1 MANPHHCAIILAHL
15 GLDPGRDVTSQFV
28 TQGQAAHP
36 SRCICAA
43 VASLSGKVG
52 LQYAMLIVP
61 ACYAA
66 SGIAFVGAEA
76 MMEQDAAVEKAA
88 ALRERSKAKAR
99 KEPRVLSK

>member
-1 MANPHHCAIILAHL
+1 MLCYCASKC
-15 GLDPGRDVTSQFV
+15 RSKVTLLTTYCCS
-28 TQGQAAHP
+28 
-36 SRCICAA
+36 AA
-43 VASLSGKVG
+43 VAWLSGRVG

-99 KEPRVLSK
+99 KEPRLLRK

>member
-1 MANPHHCAIILAHL
+1 MLGHHAVSLLKGPVADNIPIL
-15 GLDPGRDVTSQFV
+15 
-28 TQGQAAHP
+28 
-36 SRCICAA
+36 CAA
-43 VASLSGKVG
+43 VAWLSGRVG

-99 KEPRVLSK
+99 KEPRLSSK

>member
-1 MANPHHCAIILAHL
+1 MLGHHAISLLKGPVADNIPIL
-15 GLDPGRDVTSQFV
+15 
-28 TQGQAAHP
+28 
-36 SRCICAA
+36 CAA
-43 VASLSGKVG
+43 VAWLSGRVG

-99 KEPRVLSK
+99 KEPRLYSK